1 MPWNLVPIYLQLPAF
16 MLVLFRV
23 GGLMFSAPMFGS
35 NVIPIRIKAFFS
47 IAIAIMVFPIVMPD
61 LITELSLGMALIGIL
76 GELMIGL
83 MLGFSL
89 TLIFTGVQLGGQ
101 IIGQQAGIGLAE
113 VFNPVLD
120 SESTGIS
127 QIYFFVAF
135 LIFLAVGGH
144 HALVRAMLDSFAT
157 IPVMA
162 YTFDA
167 TPVELISTLAK
178 SAYGLS
184 LQVAGPILIAL
195 FLTTLSLG
203 FISRTVPQ
211 LNILAVGFTI
221 RVMVALF
228 VTAMTIAL
236 CQDVLTQKF
245 DEAFAILRDA
255 LRLDQ

>member
-1 MPWNLVPIYLQLPAF
+1 M
-16 MLVLFRV
+16 
-23 GGLMFSAPMFGS
+23 
-35 NVIPIRIKAFFS
+35 FS
-47 IAIAIMVFPIVMPD
+47 IAMAVMIFPIVMPT
-61 LITELSLGMALIGIL
+61 LVTELTVGQVVVGMV

-83 MLGFSL
+83 TLGFSL

-101 IIGQQAGIGLAE
+101 IIGQQAGIGLAQ
-113 VFNPVLD
+113 VFNPMMN
-120 SESTGIS
+120 SQSTGIS

-144 HALVRAMLDSFAT
+144 HALIRAMLDSFAS
-157 IPVMA
+157 IPVMT
-162 YTFDA
+162 YTFDTTA
-167 TPVELISTLAK
+167 VDMLTTLAR
-178 SAYGLS
+178 SAYVLA

-203 FISRTVPQ
+203 FVSRTVPQ
-211 LNILAVGFTI
+211 LNILAVGFTV

-236 CQDVLTQKF
+236 SQSILTQKF
-245 DEAFAILRDA
+245 DEAFIILRGS